1 MTGFTK
7 GKWVKVEKLSGG
19 IIVVALSVMSR
30 TARTTHPLVS
40 VKSDSQ

>member
-7 GKWVKVEKLSGG
+7 GKWEKVEKLSEG
-19 IIVVALSVMSR
+19 ITVVALSVMSR
-30 TARTTHPLVS
+30 IAKTTHPLVS

>member
-7 GKWVKVEKLSGG
+7 GKWVKVEKLSEG
-19 IIVVALSVMSR
+19 ITVAALSVMSKK
-30 TARTTHPLVS
+30 ARTTHQFMS